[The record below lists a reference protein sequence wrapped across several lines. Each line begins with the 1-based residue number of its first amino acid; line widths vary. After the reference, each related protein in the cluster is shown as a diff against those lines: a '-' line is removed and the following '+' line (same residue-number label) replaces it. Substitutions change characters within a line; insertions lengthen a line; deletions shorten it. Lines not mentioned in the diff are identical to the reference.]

1 MGSFVSTNR
10 LRFQSGAGN
19 TLVYLA
25 MAVLVAAAA
34 AVAVYLVSQSGADD
48 DLTTAEEH
56 QERLLSAAPP
66 EERPVDF
73 QDTQIERPVTRPQTK
88 PDSADDTSDLFAREG
103 KKLPLTDG
111 LAGGREAEP
120 ASTSSPSPAPRVNA
134 VDAFDYGV
142 LDGRVRI
149 GVFGKAAIP
158 DYRVRVRGQTYV
170 IEMPGEFRYVEEF
183 GRTLNIDRFG
193 VASARLERDARGM
206 RMTIQATA
214 GLKHEPFL
222 IEDPRGLM
230 VAFEPRQ

>member
-1 MGSFVSTNR
+1 MRTQTPR
-10 LRFQSGAGN
+10 DQTGAGN

-25 MAVLVAAAA
+25 MAVLVAAAT
-34 AVAVYLVSQSGADD
+34 AVAVYLFSQSDRGDEDVA
-48 DLTTAEEH
+48 TEEDR
-56 QERLLSAAPP
+56 QERLLGAAPP
-66 EERPVDF
+66 EEQPVDF
-73 QDTQIERPVTRPQTK
+73 QDTPIEAPVNRSRTTA
-88 PDSADDTSDLFAREG
+88 DSSGDTSDLFAREG
-103 KKLPLTDG
+103 KKMPLTDG
-111 LAGGREAEP
+111 LAGGREAQ
-120 ASTSSPSPAPRVNA
+120 ANSTSSPSPAPRVNA

-158 DYRVRVRGQTYV
+158 DYRVRVRNQTYV
-170 IEMPGEFRYVEEF
+170 IEMPGEFRYVEDF

-193 VASARLERDARGM
+193 VATARLERDARGM